1 MRRALEGARMLG
13 LGLGVDCGFSARWY
27 MVSWSR
33 SRSTRQGKIESG
45 TVGEEGMAGVFTGG
59 IIHRAIASRL
69 GLVARDDMLG

>member
-1 MRRALEGARMLG
+1 VWTAASLRVGTWSADRVRAG
-13 LGLGVDCGFSARWY
+13 
-27 MVSWSR
+27 
-33 SRSTRQGKIESG
+33 QGKIESG